1 MNERLTIRN
10 SHFEIFRWLPIGR
23 CDIGHGSGNSGLVAK
38 RPGVMRAIKGNIGA
52 ATAEK
57 WNSVEK
63 IAIKQK
69 DSSRTLFTSVKCG
82 SKRVLFVAE
91 ARIKRRC

>member
-1 MNERLTIRN
+1 VL
-10 SHFEIFRWLPIGR
+10 
-23 CDIGHGSGNSGLVAK
+23 
-38 RPGVMRAIKGNIGA
+38 RAIKGNIGA
-52 ATAEK
+52 ERAEK

-69 DSSRTLFTSVKCG
+69 DGARTSLNPVEWGSR
-82 SKRVLFVAE
+82 RVLFVAE

>member
-10 SHFEIFRWLPIGR
+10 WHFEIFRWLPIGR
-23 CDIGHGSGNSGLVAK
+23 CDIGHGSGKALRGAK

-52 ATAEK
+52 ETAEK
-57 WNSVEK
+57 WNSLEK
-63 IAIKQK
+63 IAVKQN
-69 DSSRTLFTSVKCG
+69 DSAGASLISVEGG

-91 ARIKRRC
+91 AWIKRRC

>member
-1 MNERLTIRN
+1 MPVTVQAMAFHRALNA
-10 SHFEIFRWLPIGR
+10 PPG
-23 CDIGHGSGNSGLVAK
+23 AK

-52 ATAEK
+52 ERAEK
-57 WNSVEK
+57 WYSFEK

-69 DSSRTLFTSVKCG
+69 DSSRTWRISVECG
-82 SKRVLFVAE
+82 SQRVLFVAE

>member
-1 MNERLTIRN
+1 MPVTVQAKAPTTHPRVQ
-10 SHFEIFRWLPIGR
+10 
-23 CDIGHGSGNSGLVAK
+23 SGPA
-38 RPGVMRAIKGNIGA
+38 VMRAIKGDIGA
-52 ATAEK
+52 AAAEK

-69 DSSRTLFTSVKCG
+69 DSSRTLLIFAKCG